1 MAQSTPLTMSYLRF
15 LQEFDWWSS
24 LFKHFDEPVPI
35 GNAPAVSDINTFGKR
50 FIEVFEET
58 KPLIKL
64 R

>member
-1 MAQSTPLTMSYLRF
+1 MKHGAVYAAYNVLSPFVF

-24 LFKHFDEPVPI
+24 SFKHFDEPVLKNP
-35 GNAPAVSDINTFGKR
+35 V